1 MRAVVIGVYPG
12 TFDPITNGHMDIIT
26 KAIAVVDVLIVA
38 VAANITK
45 SPMFSVDER
54 VKMIEHDLQPLIK
67 TLPSHKKIAAIALDG
82 LLVDFVRNQ
91 KSNLIIRGLRA
102 VSDFEYEFQL
112 SAMNSKL
119 APDIQTIFLPA
130 TEKTQFIA
138 SSIVKEVCRLNGN
151 VSGFVSPF
159 VESKIVEYYK
169 NRS

>member
-1 MRAVVIGVYPG
+1 MRTVLVGVYPG

-26 KAIAVVDVLIVA
+26 KAIAVVDVLVVA
-38 VAANITK
+38 VATNTVK
-45 SPMFSVDER
+45 TTMFSVDDR
-54 VKMIEHDLQPLIK
+54 IQMIENDLQLLIK
-67 TLPSHKKIAAIALDG
+67 TLPSHKKITAMSLDG
-82 LLVDFVRNQ
+82 LLVDFVRTQ
-91 KSNLIIRGLRA
+91 KSNLIVRGLRA

-138 SSIVKEVCRLNGN
+138 SSIVKEVRRLKGN
-151 VSGFVSPF
+151 VSGFVSSF

>member
-1 MRAVVIGVYPG
+1 MREALVGVYPG
-12 TFDPITNGHMDIIT
+12 TFDPITNGHMDIIA
-26 KAIAVVDVLIVA
+26 KAIDVVDILIVA
-38 VAANITK
+38 VATNTLKI
-45 SPMFSVDER
+45 PMFSVDDR
-54 VKMIEHDLQPLIK
+54 IKMIEHDLLSL
-67 TLPSHKKIAAIALDG
+67 TDGLPVHKKVIAISLDG
-82 LLVDFVRNQ
+82 LLVDFVRKQ
-91 KSNLIIRGLRA
+91 KSNLIVRGLRA

-151 VSGFVSPF
+151 ISDFVSAF